1 MPSQAAPED
10 EKRPSALEVAGLSHS
25 FGPNK
30 ALEDVSFSI
39 DPARFCVLLGLNGA
53 GKTTLFSLITRLYSN
68 TSGAIRVYGH
78 DVRRAPGEALRRLG
92 VVFQQRTLDLDL
104 TVMQNLLYHAALHG
118 FPPREARSCAEAQLE
133 RVKLTERARDKV
145 RSLSGGQMR
154 RVEIARALL
163 HDPQLLLLDEPT
175 VGLDIDSRR
184 DIVERT
190 TALCEEEK
198 LAVLWATHLID
209 EVTPAKQVVVL
220 HHGRVA
226 ADGSHDA
233 LLATTGSKDIGGAFA
248 ALTGAGADS
257 GQNTAAPAEAGT

>member
-1 MPSQAAPED
+1 MSSPGPDTAGSNPP
-10 EKRPSALEVAGLSHS
+10 RALEISGLTHA
-25 FGPNK
+25 FGQNK
-30 ALEDVSFSI
+30 ALDDVNFTI
-39 DPARFCVLLGLNGA
+39 DPSRFCVLLGLNGA
-53 GKTTLFSLITRLYSN
+53 GKTTLFSLVTRLYSN

-78 DVRRAPGEALRRLG
+78 DVRRSPGAALQRLG

-118 FPPREARSCAEAQLE
+118 FTPREARARAESQLE
-133 RVKLTERARDKV
+133 RVKLLDRAKDKA
-145 RSLSGGQMR
+145 RRLSGGQMR

-184 DIVERT
+184 DILERT
-190 TALCEEEK
+190 VALCQDDQ

-209 EVTPAKQVVVL
+209 EVTPESQIVML
-220 HHGRVA
+220 HHGKVV

-233 LLATTGSKDIGGAFA
+233 VLSGSATENISAAFA
-248 ALTGAGADS
+248 KLTQDKAVGS
-257 GQNTAAPAEAGT
+257 AAA

>member
-1 MPSQAAPED
+1 MTDGPAAPE
-10 EKRPSALEVAGLSHS
+10 EQRPQSALEVAGLTHAFGSHR
-25 FGPNK
+25 
-30 ALEDVSFSI
+30 ALKDANFTIAPSG
-39 DPARFCVLLGLNGA
+39 FCVLLGLNGA

-78 DVRRAPGEALRRLG
+78 DVRRTPGEALSRLG

-118 FPPREARSCAEAQLE
+118 FSRREARERAETQLE
-133 RVKLTERARDKV
+133 RVKLADRAKNKV

-163 HDPQLLLLDEPT
+163 HEPHLLLLDEPT

-184 DIVERT
+184 DILERT
-190 TALCEEEK
+190 ATLCRDEN

-209 EVTPAKQVVVL
+209 EVAPANQVIVL
-220 HHGRVA
+220 HQGEVV
-226 ADGSHDA
+226 ADGTRETILSE
-233 LLATTGSKDIGGAFA
+233 TGTEDIGAAFA
-248 ALTGAGADS
+248 KLTQAKKAEGD
-257 GQNTAAPAEAGT
+257 AAA

>member
-1 MPSQAAPED
+1 MNAPGAAIDEHPPE
-10 EKRPSALEVAGLSHS
+10 PALDVAGLSHA
-25 FGPNK
+25 FGAKK
-30 ALEDVSFSI
+30 ALDEVSFSI
-39 DPARFCVLLGLNGA
+39 APSRFCVLLGLNGA

-78 DVRRAPGEALRRLG
+78 DVRRSPGEALRRLG

-104 TVMQNLLYHAALHG
+104 SVMQNLLYHAALHG
-118 FPPREARSCAEAQLE
+118 FTPREARERAEAQLE
-133 RVKLTERARDKV
+133 RVKLADRAKDKV
-145 RSLSGGQMR
+145 RRLSGGQMR

-163 HDPQLLLLDEPT
+163 HDPKLLLLDEPT

-190 TALCEEEK
+190 TALCQDDK

-220 HHGRVA
+220 HHGKVA
-226 ADGSHDA
+226 ADGTHDDV
-233 LLATTGSKDIGGAFA
+233 LAATVAPDIGAAFA
-248 ALTGAGADS
+248 SLTQSRTDTPSLESVDA
-257 GQNTAAPAEAGT
+257 